1 MSNERYWIFH
11 EWVRSNYTLE
21 SGYTKGTWDTLAL
34 AYWFYEDDEYYLQ
47 FENKTK
53 SDNEI
58 DLHIGE
64 SVYDMPL
71 VAWLLK
77 NAPYI
82 TTEKMIGRVAI
93 EKYGPNRNSPPCF
106 NARPIAIEIFN
117 DIRPNATDN
126 QTQNGHTSSI
136 QSDTEELQ
144 SKGYKYLSRVNK
156 ASVFLF

>member
-21 SGYTKGTWDTLAL
+21 SGYTKGTWDALAL

-53 SDNEI
+53 SENEI

-77 NAPYI
+77 NPPI
-82 TTEKMIGRVAI
+82 SQQKKMIGRGAT
-93 EKYGPNRNSPPCF
+93 EK
-106 NARPIAIEIFN
+106 
-117 DIRPNATDN
+117 
-126 QTQNGHTSSI
+126 
-136 QSDTEELQ
+136 
-144 SKGYKYLSRVNK
+144 
-156 ASVFLF
+156 

>member
-21 SGYTKGTWDTLAL
+21 SGYTKGTWDSLAL

-53 SDNEI
+53 SDNDI

-71 VAWLLK
+71 VTWLLK
-77 NAPYI
+77 NAPLYH
-82 TTEKMIGRVAI
+82 
-93 EKYGPNRNSPPCF
+93 NRK
-106 NARPIAIEIFN
+106 N
-117 DIRPNATDN
+117 DREGSNRKIRA
-126 QTQNGHTSSI
+126 
-136 QSDTEELQ
+136 QSQ
-144 SKGYKYLSRVNK
+144 
-156 ASVFLF
+156 

>member
-21 SGYTKGTWDTLAL
+21 SGYTKGTWDALAL
-34 AYWFYEDDEYYLQ
+34 AYRFYEDDEYYLQ

-53 SDNEI
+53 SDNGI

-77 NAPYI
+77 NAPLYH
-82 TTEKMIGRVAI
+82 
-93 EKYGPNRNSPPCF
+93 NRK
-106 NARPIAIEIFN
+106 N
-117 DIRPNATDN
+117 DRRNLLGI
-126 QTQNGHTSSI
+126 
-136 QSDTEELQ
+136 
-144 SKGYKYLSRVNK
+144 
-156 ASVFLF
+156 

>member
-34 AYWFYEDDEYYLQ
+34 AYLFYEDDEYYLQ

-64 SVYDMPL
+64 STYDMPL

-77 NAPYI
+77 NAPLYHNRKNDREGSNRKI
-82 TTEKMIGRVAI
+82 RPPFAI
-93 EKYGPNRNSPPCF
+93 DRRIAIAP
-106 NARPIAIEIFN
+106 PIATEILE
-117 DIRPNATDN
+117 DTAQSQ
-126 QTQNGHTSSI
+126 QTFKHRMGI
-136 QSDTEELQ
+136 QARYRAIQ
-144 SKGYKYLSRVNK
+144 MNYRVKGINIYPK
-156 ASVFLF
+156 